1 MPEAA
6 LRQWWQQRGLAA
18 WLLWPLS
25 QLYRLLAAGQ
35 RLLYRQGWRKA
46 QHPGVPVVVVGNVI
60 AGGAGK
66 TPVVMAVLRH
76 LQAQGWQPGVVS
88 RGYGRQTTDVRL
100 VQPDSSAQEVGDEPL
115 LIARTCQ
122 VPVAV
127 ARQRIAAARHLR
139 AQYPKVNIIIC
150 DDGLQH
156 WALARDVEICVFNE
170 DGIGN
175 GCLLP
180 AGPLREPWPRAVDL
194 LVYAGATPPAGSTAP
209 CFALQRQLAPS
220 AVRADG
226 STVALSDLQGQ
237 ALVAVAAIARPER
250 FFTMLEAQGLPLA
263 QTVALPDHFSF
274 ADWQCPAPPGH
285 ILLCTEK
292 DAAKLWRYHPQ
303 ALAVPLQVQL
313 APGFFSALDAC
324 LARTLSSRSS
334 S

>member
-1 MPEAA
+1 M
-6 LRQWWQQRGLAA
+6 RQWWQQRGLAA
-18 WLLWPLS
+18 RLLWPLS

-35 RLLYRQGWRKA
+35 RLLYRQGWRTA

-66 TPVVMAVLRH
+66 TPVVIAVLRH

-100 VQPDSSAQEVGDEPL
+100 VQPDSSAQAVGDEPL

-127 ARQRIAAARHLR
+127 ARQRIAAARQLR
-139 AQYPKVNIIIC
+139 AQHPEVNIIIC

-175 GCLLP
+175 GWLLP
-180 AGPLREPWPRAVDL
+180 AGPLREPWPRALDL
-194 LVYAGATPPAGSTAP
+194 LVYAGTAAPAGSSVP
-209 CFALQRQLAPS
+209 GFALQRQLAPR

-226 STVALSDLQGQ
+226 STVVLSDLQGQ

-250 FFTMLEAQGLPLA
+250 FFTMLEAQGLRLA

-274 ADWQCPAPPGH
+274 AAWHCPAPPGH

-292 DAAKLWRYHPQ
+292 DAAKLWRYYPQ
-303 ALAVPLQVQL
+303 ALAVPLQLQL

-324 LARTLSSRSS
+324 LARTLSSRSPS
-334 S
+334 